1 MCGIA
6 GIFSSKDI
14 SANYIK
20 SMLEPIIHRGPDS
33 EGIVSMLGN
42 RCFLG
47 HRRLSILDLTEAGKQ
62 PMSYKQGRYWI
73 TYNGEVFN
81 YVELKSE
88 LEGNGYCF
96 NTGTDTEVIMA
107 AYDCWGKECLHKF
120 NGMWAFIILDT
131 IEQKIFVARD
141 RFGVKPIYYWRSPE
155 GFLALASEIKQFTV
169 LPGWMPKVNG
179 QRAYDFLKWGITDHT
194 RETLFEDVYQIGAG
208 EAVECGISELIK
220 SMPVYKWYNLQARD
234 FIGDFEEAAEEF
246 RDIFTQ
252 SVALRL
258 RSDVEVASCLS
269 GGLDSSSIVCV
280 VNDILKENG
289 KDELQKTVSAGAA
302 VSRYDESK
310 YIDEVLKKRNIRGYY
325 VYPEF
330 ETLFNALDDI
340 VWHQDEPF
348 GSTSIYAQW
357 RVFEKA
363 AEEKLT
369 VMLDGQGADEQLA
382 GYHAFFAPHFAGLF
396 RRLQWLDLIQEINCC
411 KKLHG
416 YGLIFAIKGIV
427 TELMPE
433 SVVNFLRNRYSGNDA
448 NPAWLDM
455 GRLQAKPVN
464 PGLYTGAKASSVKE
478 LSYSQLTASNLQML
492 LHYEDR
498 DSMAHSV
505 ESRLP
510 FLDYRLVEFVLGLPD
525 EYKLSRGITKRV
537 LRESMHGMLPEKIR
551 LRMDKIGFATPEE
564 VWARNNKESFRNA
577 IHQSIES
584 SLGIIKSSCL
594 DGWNAIADNMSS
606 YNFYIWRVICFG
618 KWMERF
624 NVGV

>member
-6 GIFSSKDI
+6 AVFSQSKMPAEI
-14 SANYIK
+14 IANMTDVIQ
-20 SMLEPIIHRGPDS
+20 HRGPDA
-33 EGIVSMLGN
+33 EGREGFFDGRLW
-42 RCFLG
+42 LG
-47 HRRLSILDLTEAGKQ
+47 HRRLSILDLSEAGKQ

-81 YVELKSE
+81 YVELKQE
-88 LEGNGYCF
+88 LEVKGYCF

-120 NGMWAFIILDT
+120 NGMWAFVILDT
-131 IEQKIFVARD
+131 IEQKIFAARD
-141 RFGVKPIYYWRSPE
+141 RFGVKPIYYWQSPQ
-155 GFLALASEIKQFTV
+155 GLLAFASEIKQFTV

-194 RETLFEDVYQIGAG
+194 RETLFKDVYQIGAG
-208 EAVECGISELIK
+208 EAVECGISELVK
-220 SMPVYKWYNLQARD
+220 SMPVYKWYNLRARD
-234 FIGDFEEAAEEF
+234 FIGDFEEAAEAF

-252 SVALRL
+252 SVGLRL

-302 VSRYDESK
+302 VSRFDESK

-330 ETLFNALDDI
+330 ETLFNAMDDI

-396 RRLQWLDLIQEINCC
+396 RRLQWLDLIQEINCS
-411 KKLHG
+411 KRLHG
-416 YGLIFAIKGIV
+416 YGLMFAMKGIIK
-427 TELMPE
+427 ELMPE
-433 SVVNFLRNRYSGNDA
+433 SAVNFLRNIYSGNDA
-448 NPAWLDM
+448 SPAWLDM

-464 PGLYTGAKASSVKE
+464 PNLYTGAKASSVKE

-510 FLDYRLVEFVLGLPD
+510 FLDYRLVEFVMGLPD

-537 LRESMHGMLPEKIR
+537 LRESMNGVLPEMV
-551 LRMDKIGFATPEE
+551 RMRMSKLGFATPEE
-564 VWARNNKESFRNA
+564 VWMKENSHIFEEKLRNCIEMTNGLLKDDGLNYWHDVVRGKRNFDFTVWRMISFG
-577 IHQSIES
+577 
-584 SLGIIKSSCL
+584 L
-594 DGWNAIADNMSS
+594 
-606 YNFYIWRVICFG
+606 
-618 KWMERF
+618 WMEKF
-624 NVGV
+624 GVGV